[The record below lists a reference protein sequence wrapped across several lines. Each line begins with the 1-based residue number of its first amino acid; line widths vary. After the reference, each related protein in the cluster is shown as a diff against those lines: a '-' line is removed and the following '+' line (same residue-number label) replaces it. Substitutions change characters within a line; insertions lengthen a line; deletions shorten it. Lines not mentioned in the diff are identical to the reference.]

1 MTKGRAHLVMLALT
15 LGLLAPALATAQSA
29 PSPPTGD
36 TRTQLGQPIVV
47 HFPDGATLTLN
58 PNGSVKGVVPG
69 FQVDGR
75 SSGSSSG
82 GSSNPGPSPLP
93 NPVFQPVDLEALDA
107 AIRFSNATRCL
118 TQMGFLCA
126 PVPPALG
133 GRLNEHSTRADMN
146 WLVNQIGHELDGDAP
161 LPAIQVRANPD
172 PGITG
177 IPTWFWV
184 DPATYG
190 GQTFTASA
198 SVPVGWTLYWDEIIH
213 HHDVSSAPCSD
224 DPSQQCTTTHD
235 WDETVTHHEE
245 HQDWITVTV
254 EFSPAQFA
262 WDFGDDLVA
271 RRDDSHASF
280 DTLKGMG
287 QPYINPHTPSPVAHN
302 YRESSF
308 KVFDQGGFPI
318 QLSVTWSATATWH
331 FTSDLGDNISGTR
344 TFGARANQYTLRHQV
359 RESQPVLV
367 ATSR

>member
-1 MTKGRAHLVMLALT
+1 MRTRGVFLLIIAG
-15 LGLLAPALATAQSA
+15 GLLLPTAARAQS
-29 PSPPTGD
+29 SPGPNGD
-36 TRTQLGQPIVV
+36 VGTVGLGEPVIVRL
-47 HFPDGATLTLN
+47 PDGGTLTLN

-161 LPAIQVRANPD
+161 LPAIEVRANPD

-190 GQTFTASA
+190 GQTFTTSA
-198 SVPVGWTLYWDEIIH
+198 SVPVGWTLYWDEIVH
-213 HHDVSSAPCSD
+213 HHDVSSGPCSD

-262 WDFGDDLVA
+262 WDFGDDQA
-271 RRDDSHASF
+271 AWRDDSHASF

-318 QLSVTWSATATWH
+318 RLSVTWSATATWH

>member
-1 MTKGRAHLVMLALT
+1 MLIRAALLMAVT
-15 LGLLAPALATAQSA
+15 VLLAPVAAGAQSNSGPASDKA
-29 PSPPTGD
+29 PIASRPITI
-36 TRTQLGQPIVV
+36 QL
-47 HFPDGATLTLN
+47 PDDATLTFR
-58 PNGSVKGVVPG
+58 PNGSYRGVVPELHQG
-69 FQVDGR
+69 
-75 SSGSSSG
+75 SGNSG
-82 GSSNPGPSPLP
+82 AISGAGTNPAPPPLP
-93 NPVFQPVDLEALDA
+93 SPVFQPVDLEALDA

-126 PVPPALG
+126 PVPPGLG
-133 GRLNEHSTRADMN
+133 GRLNEHSTRADMD
-146 WLVNQIGHELDGDAP
+146 WLIARMGWELDGDAP
-161 LPAIQVRANPD
+161 LPALQIQANPD

-184 DPATYG
+184 DPASYG
-190 GQTFTASA
+190 GQAFTTSA
-198 SVPVGWTLYWDEIIH
+198 SIPVPWTLYWDVIVH
-213 HHDVSSAPCSD
+213 HHDVNSAPCSD
-224 DPSQQCTTTHD
+224 DPSQQCTNTHD

-262 WDFGDDLVA
+262 WDFGDDLDA

-287 QPYINPHTPSPVAHN
+287 QPYINPHAPSPVAHN

-318 QLSVTWSATATWH
+318 QLSVTWAATATWH

-344 TFGARANQYTLRHQV
+344 IFGARANQYTLRHQV